1 MLEWLLNVTLAQPIP
16 VCIFFF
22 KEHHIK
28 HITSA
33 NGMKQL
39 KKISSRVEG
48 EKKHFILHTVTLALK
63 RIIQ

>member
-16 VCIFFF
+16 VRIFFFF

-28 HITSA
+28 HITSV

-39 KKISSRVEG
+39 KNFPLEWRGKNISYY
-48 EKKHFILHTVTLALK
+48 T
-63 RIIQ
+63 